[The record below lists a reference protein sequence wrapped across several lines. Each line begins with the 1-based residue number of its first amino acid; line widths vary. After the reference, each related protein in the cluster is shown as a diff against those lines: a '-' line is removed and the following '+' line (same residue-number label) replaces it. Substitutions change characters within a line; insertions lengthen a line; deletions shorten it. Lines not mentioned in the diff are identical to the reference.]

1 MQSATA
7 ILTGNLPAEPNSFI
21 GRERDLAELA
31 RLLGEVRALTLSGPG
46 GIGKT
51 RLAVRLAR
59 DVLSGG
65 SPGGDE
71 GPRDLDEAWL
81 VELADWH
88 GQTAQQVATT
98 LGIREEQGV
107 PLAQTLAEAL
117 RSRHMLLILDTCEH
131 QVGDCATLVQLL
143 LARCPWLRI
152 IATSREPLR
161 VRGETVWRVPPL
173 DLPPDGALLAELAAH
188 EAVRLFAARAAGA
201 RPGFTLTSDNT
212 ASVARLC
219 RTLDGIPLGIEL
231 SAARVRALSV
241 EQIEG
246 RLRDRFQ
253 LLNSGDRTAPLR
265 QQTLRATVDWS
276 YELLDS
282 DEQMLL
288 RRLATF
294 SGWNLDMAEQVCSDE
309 AIPADAVLG
318 LLISLIDKSLVVLD
332 GEAAGDARYRLLDT
346 IREYAAERLAAA
358 GEKDA
363 LALRHRD
370 CILALVEETVGG
382 MFNRGEPPWPVRR
395 EVYRRGIAE
404 YGNFRIALPTSLAHE
419 HADEGLRLCIGLRN
433 LWLPHGDTREAA
445 TWLDRFLV
453 LPGGEVSQP
462 VRGRALAVRAEI
474 AFDLQDYDTL
484 VRCATESLE
493 LSRASGDDFP
503 VPTALRVISQA
514 AARAGRAGDA
524 VAHIEEAVAAAEA
537 AGNDWEAGLT
547 QATKAAIA
555 VRQGKLK
562 SAQRAYET
570 ALEVLADN
578 NRWGVAQVEYG
589 MGTLARTRGD
599 AEMAVRYY
607 ADAMEIFRE
616 LDAWPEIARCQA
628 GIGWI
633 AVTSGD
639 YDQAQDSLAEALR
652 LNQIGGQRLGIARGL
667 EAFAALAAAR
677 QQPERAARL
686 AGAACQLRESLGHG
700 TGIGPRIEEVLEF
713 ARGRLG
719 ASAAAA
725 LFAEGRETVAE
736 DAVGFALG
744 PDQDQPVPGPAA
756 ATEPA
761 WTDPS
766 RLGVNPGAGP
776 RPITASGDTGG
787 AHRGPTPLTP
797 REHEIAKLIAKG
809 LSNREIADELVI
821 SPATAA
827 RHVANILAKLGFS
840 SRTQVAS
847 WATRHE
853 PFS

>member
-1 MQSATA
+1 
-7 ILTGNLPAEPNSFI
+7 
-21 GRERDLAELA
+21 
-31 RLLGEVRALTLSGPG
+31 
-46 GIGKT
+46 
-51 RLAVRLAR
+51 
-59 DVLSGG
+59 
-65 SPGGDE
+65 
-71 GPRDLDEAWL
+71 
-81 VELADWH
+81 
-88 GQTAQQVATT
+88 
-98 LGIREEQGV
+98 
-107 PLAQTLAEAL
+107 
-117 RSRHMLLILDTCEH
+117 
-131 QVGDCATLVQLL
+131 
-143 LARCPWLRI
+143 
-152 IATSREPLR
+152 
-161 VRGETVWRVPPL
+161 
-173 DLPPDGALLAELAAH
+173 
-188 EAVRLFAARAAGA
+188 
-201 RPGFTLTSDNT
+201 
-212 ASVARLC
+212 
-219 RTLDGIPLGIEL
+219 
-231 SAARVRALSV
+231 
-241 EQIEG
+241 
-246 RLRDRFQ
+246 
-253 LLNSGDRTAPLR
+253 
-265 QQTLRATVDWS
+265 
-276 YELLDS
+276 
-282 DEQMLL
+282 
-288 RRLATF
+288 
-294 SGWNLDMAEQVCSDE
+294 
-309 AIPADAVLG
+309 
-318 LLISLIDKSLVVLD
+318 
-332 GEAAGDARYRLLDT
+332 
-346 IREYAAERLAAA
+346 
-358 GEKDA
+358 
-363 LALRHRD
+363 
-370 CILALVEETVGG
+370 

-395 EVYRRGIAE
+395 AVFRRGIAE
-404 YGNFRIALPTSLAHE
+404 YGNFRIALATSLAHGD
-419 HADEGLRLCIGLRN
+419 ADEGLRLCIGLRN
-433 LWLPHGDTREAA
+433 MWLPHGDAREAV

-453 LPGGEVSQP
+453 LPGGEVSP
-462 VRGRALAVRAEI
+462 SVRGRALAVRAEI

-514 AARAGRAGDA
+514 AARAGRTGEA
-524 VAHIEEAVAAAEA
+524 VAYIEEAIAAAEA

-570 ALEVLADN
+570 ALDVLADN
-578 NRWGVAQVEYG
+578 NRWGIAQVEYG

-607 ADAMEIFRE
+607 AEAMEIFRE

-639 YDQAQDSLAEALR
+639 YDQASEALAEALR

-700 TGIGPRIEEVLEF
+700 TGLGPRIEEVLEF

-719 ASAAAA
+719 TSAAAA
-725 LFAEGRETVAE
+725 LFAEGRETAAE

-744 PDQDQPVPGPAA
+744 PDRNQPVPGPAA
-756 ATEPA
+756 AGEPA

-766 RLGVNPGAGP
+766 LLAAHQG
-776 RPITASGDTGG
+776 SGSRQDNGG
-787 AHRGPTPLTP
+787 HRAPTPLTP
-797 REHEIAKLIAKG
+797 REHEIASLIAQG

-853 PFS
+853 SSS